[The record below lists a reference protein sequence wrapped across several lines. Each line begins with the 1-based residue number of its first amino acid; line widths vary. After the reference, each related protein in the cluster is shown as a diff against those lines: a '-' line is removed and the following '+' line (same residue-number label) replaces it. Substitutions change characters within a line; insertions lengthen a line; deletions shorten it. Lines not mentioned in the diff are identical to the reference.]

1 MLSLRDF
8 NELLY
13 LWSFFA
19 MEARYCYRFEEKDGK
34 KILTNIDHKRTR
46 QCHMRARAV
55 EQALKCLIAEYP
67 AAIFYAFVCPEK
79 SFQHMKELTR
89 HDSA

>member
-19 MEARYCYRFEEKDGK
+19 MEARYCYRLEEKDGK

-46 QCHMRARAV
+46 QCHMRAHAV
-55 EQALKCLIAEYP
+55 
-67 AAIFYAFVCPEK
+67 
-79 SFQHMKELTR
+79 
-89 HDSA
+89 

>member
-34 KILTNIDHKRTR
+34 KNLDEH
-46 QCHMRARAV
+46 
-55 EQALKCLIAEYP
+55 
-67 AAIFYAFVCPEK
+67 
-79 SFQHMKELTR
+79 
-89 HDSA
+89 